1 MASTVLDHVTAGLCL
16 LSMYIYV
23 YIYMYNYMYI
33 HDILNSCCI
42 WNVNL
47 RFGFIFAWLTS
58 TGPVIMVFG
67 YFLMPRVFCALSVC
81 ILFGFF
87 GAFGVFGVFGV
98 VGVFGL
104 FGVFVRFWCFRRCRL
119 WGMEIYVLASPLPG
133 SLFYRACDDGICV
146 LCYAVCFLR
155 PGYIIMRASGS

>member
-1 MASTVLDHVTAGLCL
+1 MVSTPRGFDRTGPCDCRPLPT
-16 LSMYIYV
+16 IYV
-23 YIYMYNYMYI
+23 YICIYIYICIIIYI

-67 YFLMPRVFCALSVC
+67 YFLMPCVFCALSVC

-87 GAFGVFGVFGV
+87 GV
-98 VGVFGL
+98 VGVFGIVG
-104 FGVFVRFWCFRRCRL
+104 FGEWKFTFWLRPYPAHFL
-119 WGMEIYVLASPLPG
+119 T
-133 SLFYRACDDGICV
+133 ACDDGICV

>member
-16 LSMYIYV
+16 LSMYII
-23 YIYMYNYMYI
+23 YIYI

-67 YFLMPRVFCALSVC
+67 YFLMPCVCLPSFCVHLVRLFSAFSAFSAFSCFAAFSAFSAFSALSA
-81 ILFGFF
+81 LS
-87 GAFGVFGVFGV
+87 AFSAFLAFSAFSAFV
-98 VGVFGL
+98 V
-104 FGVFVRFWCFRRCRL
+104 RFRRCRL

-133 SLFYRACDDGICV
+133 SLFDS
-146 LCYAVCFLR
+146 L
-155 PGYIIMRASGS
+155 

>member
-1 MASTVLDHVTAGLCL
+1 MC
-16 LSMYIYV
+16 I
-23 YIYMYNYMYI
+23 IIYI

-67 YFLMPRVFCALSVC
+67 YFFMPCVFCALSVC

-87 GAFGVFGVFGV
+87 RPFRRFRRFRALR
-98 VGVFGL
+98 L
-104 FGVFVRFWCFRRCRL
+104 FRRFRRFWPFRRFRRFRRFWRCRL

-133 SLFYRACDDGICV
+133 SLFYRACDDGIWV